1 MTQTGLPVLNNNDRD
16 LRITVDDVK
25 PKFNI
30 VNQPQNN
37 VEQTNNE
44 GNFRFQS
51 QIDASKQRKQKKED
65 LYNQEVLVKLGGDYN
80 PRGELDKNILEFD
93 IAGSENIVA
102 KQQKFKKQ
110 YPQGSLIPLTM
121 SDGSVELFFKTN
133 PNEKYKS
140 VNKGFNFPEI
150 SRAVISGET
159 IGGVLGSRFGIK
171 GTAGGTAV
179 GSAGEALIEKARGYE
194 VGSAKDVGIETAKET
209 LIATGLDIAT
219 RGAFKLYN
227 RIKNKNYPT
236 NILVEDFANDLQNFT
251 HKNNLKTVS
260 IGQVAKTPIVKSVYS
275 QTKITDNKLKDLTKA
290 QAQSLK
296 KEFGKL
302 GDDFDPSLYGDEQ
315 LEVILKSQ
323 SDEILTKLL
332 QNTDINTPLIN
343 DFAKAGTDFVSGI
356 NKWKNITRLQK
367 NRYYDEAIELAD
379 DVVFDIS
386 KLQVL
391 GNNLSKV
398 ITGKGQQLAS
408 KKVSTGLLDELGSPI
423 LKNVTPKPKDVPLD
437 KVPNEVLKVINDIKS
452 LDPQVSMYQ
461 GNNPILQLKSLR
473 TRLFNLQQSE
483 DPATKYYANQ
493 LFTELKDIM
502 LKPQSGNKEFIK
514 AYNKAST
521 YNVYREQILN
531 LSVIKK
537 SLKSDSIEDIVQSK
551 FNIENPSEVQ
561 YIKKIFK
568 DDPDTFKM
576 LKNVYLTNIV
586 KNKSTLN
593 KFLDKEDLYRE
604 TVNEIFTKSEVKAI
618 KKFADAQS
626 KINKSTLN
634 RSITQDISNADKAY
648 EIMDKGYDAFSQLIK
663 SQGGINSNF
672 AKSTK
677 AGIYKRILDQS
688 TTTNNQGVNVLD
700 LKKFSSQINNLKN
713 NKALTDF
720 LLTADDFKQLDM
732 FNLYAN
738 TIDTSGDIGGEMAK
752 GALATKVKAVANLK
766 AKVDVAKIYFDNNIT
781 AKLLSLPYKASNKV
795 YNNTNLNENK
805 FRYFINGLTQIKL
818 NLNNERK
825 KKDPRKFIK

>member
-1 MTQTGLPVLNNNDRD
+1 MTKFVIPELSNRVK
-16 LRITVDDVK
+16 VDDIA
-25 PKFNI
+25 PK
-30 VNQPQNN
+30 VNFINQQQNN
-37 VEQTNNE
+37 VEQTNNQ

-51 QIDASKQRKQKKED
+51 QIDASKQRKQKKEG
-65 LYNQEVLVKLGGDYN
+65 LYNQEVSVKLGGDYN
-80 PRGELDKNILEFD
+80 PRGELDKTILEFD

-159 IGGVLGSRFGIK
+159 IGGTGGALIGKGSVK
-171 GTAGGTAV
+171 GTAFGTAL
-179 GSAGEALIEKARGYE
+179 GSTGEALIEKIRGYE
-194 VGSAKDVGIETAKET
+194 VGSAGDVALNTAKET
-209 LIATGLDIAT
+209 GIATGLDIAT
-219 RGAFKLYN
+219 RGAFKIYN
-227 RIKNKNYPT
+227 RIKNKNYPFT
-236 NILVEDFANDLQNFT
+236 LEIEDFADDLQNFT
-251 HKNNLKTVS
+251 HKNNLKSLTV
-260 IGQVAKTPIVKSVYS
+260 GQVAKTPVIKSVYG
-275 QTKITDNKLKDLTKA
+275 QTKITDNTLKDITKD
-290 QAQSLK
+290 QVDTLK

-367 NRYYDEAIELAD
+367 NKYYDEAIELAD

-408 KKVSTGLLDELGSPI
+408 KKVPTGLLDELGNPI

-437 KVPNEVLKVINDIKS
+437 KVPNEILKVINDIKL

-483 DPATKYYANQ
+483 DPATKLYANK

-502 LKPQSGNKEFIK
+502 IRPQSSNKEFIK
-514 AYNKAST
+514 AYNKASG

-648 EIMDKGYDAFSQLIK
+648 EIIDKGYDAFSQLIK

-732 FNLYAN
+732 FNLYASTIN
-738 TIDTSGDIGGEMAK
+738 TSDDIGAGMAK
-752 GALATKVKAVANLK
+752 GTLATKYKKVADFK
-766 AKVDVAKIYFDNNIT
+766 AKIEVAKTYFDNAIS
-781 AKLLSLPYKASNKV
+781 AKLLSLPYKPSNKIFNKV
-795 YNNTNLNENK
+795 GLNENK
-805 FRYFINGLTQIKL
+805 FRFFIIGLNAIKE
-818 NLNNERK
+818 NLNNENK
-825 KKDPRKFIK
+825 KRDPRRFGK